1 MPACTTVGDTGAEG
15 ATLTRLMIV
24 VGSVRDGR
32 IGLTIAEWVRDT
44 VEHDDRFE
52 LDWADLKEIDLPLMT
67 EPNHPR
73 LRQYTQ
79 QPTIEWSDR
88 VDAADAFIFVQPEYN
103 YSYSPALKKALDHL
117 SQEWWR
123 KPLGTVSYG
132 GISGGLRSAQAL
144 KLLVTALKMVPIPEG
159 VVLSAFAKQ
168 TEGGVFAPSPAN
180 DEAAKLVVGELHRWA
195 GALATLR

>member
-1 MPACTTVGDTGAEG
+1 M
-15 ATLTRLMIV
+15 TRLMIV

-32 IGLTIAEWVRDT
+32 IGLPIADWVRDT
-44 VEHDDRFE
+44 VERDDRFE

-79 QPTIEWSDR
+79 QSTIDWSDR
-88 VDAADAFIFVQPEYN
+88 VDAADAFVFVQPEYN
-103 YSYSPALKKALDHL
+103 YSYSPALKNALDHL

-132 GISGGLRSAQAL
+132 GVSGGTRG
-144 KLLVTALKMVPIPEG
+144 VTAIRVPVTAVGLIPTTSNVEIPWAARQIDDEG
-159 VVLSAFAKQ
+159 SFEPNEHQERMLAAQ
-168 TEGGVFAPSPAN
+168 L
-180 DEAAKLVVGELHRWA
+180 DEIVALDH
-195 GALATLR
+195 ALAPLRAARAH